1 MSSERQRSLLI
12 LGVDPGTT
20 LGFAVLNL
28 EGRCI
33 KVGSAKD
40 FGLPRL
46 VLDVIQLGRIVVVA
60 TDKKKTPLSVAKV
73 AASLGARV
81 ICPAY
86 DLSLEEKRQLLDD
99 YRQSDE
105 SIHAANAHQ
114 KDALASALHAFK
126 QVRNSLAKIDVFVKE
141 YSEDRLAVRLR
152 ESILKNS
159 NLSYHSTAESIIA
172 QDFAAKGTTSN
183 TESGLIKNADPGF
196 ENADVKDIAG
206 KLEFA
211 RQKIQRLR
219 QEISLLIKSNK
230 GLRQSL
236 EQQGLK
242 LAKYQQEPLI
252 SGFKDGDKKRHF
264 HNAQIQKIQMV
275 LKFRENRIR
284 QLEKSLALQKDH
296 LQQQARTAEKFTDFL
311 ASMHGKILVKRV
323 RSLGLA
329 ELSETIAK
337 LKIGENDYILLDS
350 ADSMSQKSLDLLSG
364 KIRGIISD
372 SGNKALR
379 EKFTLIPRNKISL
392 HVLGDFALADA
403 KQLESLAVRE
413 DLIDRLVDE
422 YRKDRK

>member
-1 MSSERQRSLLI
+1 
-12 LGVDPGTT
+12 
-20 LGFAVLNL
+20 
-28 EGRCI
+28 
-33 KVGSAKD
+33 
-40 FGLPRL
+40 
-46 VLDVIQLGRIVVVA
+46 
-60 TDKKKTPLSVAKV
+60 
-73 AASLGARV
+73 
-81 ICPAY
+81 
-86 DLSLEEKRQLLDD
+86 
-99 YRQSDE
+99 
-105 SIHAANAHQ
+105 
-114 KDALASALHAFK
+114 
-126 QVRNSLAKIDVFVKE
+126 
-141 YSEDRLAVRLR
+141 
-152 ESILKNS
+152 
-159 NLSYHSTAESIIA
+159 
-172 QDFAAKGTTSN
+172 
-183 TESGLIKNADPGF
+183 
-196 ENADVKDIAG
+196 
-206 KLEFA
+206 
-211 RQKIQRLR
+211 
-219 QEISLLIKSNK
+219 
-230 GLRQSL
+230 
-236 EQQGLK
+236 
-242 LAKYQQEPLI
+242 
-252 SGFKDGDKKRHF
+252 
-264 HNAQIQKIQMV
+264 MV